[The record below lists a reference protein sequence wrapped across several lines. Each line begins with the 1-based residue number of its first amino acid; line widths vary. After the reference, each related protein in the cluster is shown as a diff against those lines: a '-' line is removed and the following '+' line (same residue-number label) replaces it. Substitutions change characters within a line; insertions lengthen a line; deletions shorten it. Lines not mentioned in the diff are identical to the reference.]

1 MAELTATL
9 IPANAAQMNPV
20 SGAAWGIDCTLSGF
34 IIQSV
39 DYTEDRSTDPTHDQ
53 KGRLVDE
60 LDYDKH
66 YTCTVQ
72 VIGIGTLPD
81 VGSET
86 FKFNSTGDGEVGESK
101 NWKVKS
107 VTYNGSYQDKK
118 KYTITLERWANYP
131 ANT

>member
-9 IPANAAQMNPV
+9 IPNNAASMNPS

-53 KGRLVDE
+53 KGRFVHE

-66 YTCTVQ
+66 YTCTIQ
-72 VIGIGTLPD
+72 VIGTGTLPA
-81 VGSET
+81 VGKEDFT
-86 FKFNSTGDGEVGESK
+86 FADNTEVGGAK
-101 NWKVKS
+101 NWKVQS
-107 VTYNGSYQDKK
+107 VTYNGSYNDKK
-118 KYTITLERWANYP
+118 KYTINLERWENYP

>member
-9 IPANAAQMNPV
+9 IPTNAAEMNPV
-20 SGAAWGIDCTLSGF
+20 SGTAWGIDCALTGF

-53 KGRLVDE
+53 KGRMVHE

-66 YTCTVQ
+66 YTCTLQ
-72 VIGIGTLPD
+72 VIGTGTLPT
-81 VGSET
+81 VGAEDFT
-86 FKFNSTGDGEVGESK
+86 FTDGTEVGGTAK
-101 NWKVKS
+101 KWKVKS

-118 KYTITLERWANYP
+118 KYTINLERWTNYP
-131 ANT
+131 AST

>member
-1 MAELTATL
+1 MATL
-9 IPANAAQMNPV
+9 NATILPSNASEMNPV

-39 DYTEDRSTDPTHDQ
+39 DFTEDRSTDQTQDQ
-53 KGRLVDE
+53 KGRVVHE

-72 VIGIGTLPD
+72 VIGTGTLPE
-81 VGSET
+81 VGKED
-86 FKFNSTGDGEVGESK
+86 FKFAANETKVDVVK
-101 NWKVKS
+101 NWKVQS
-107 VTYNGSYQDKK
+107 VTYNGSYNDKK
-118 KYTITLERWANYP
+118 KYTINLERWENYP

>member
-1 MAELTATL
+1 MADLTATIL
-9 IPANAAQMNPV
+9 PSNASEMNPV

-39 DYTEDRSTDPTHDQ
+39 DFTEDRSTDQTQDQ
-53 KGRLVDE
+53 KGRVVHE

-72 VIGIGTLPD
+72 VIGTGTPPPVGKEDFTFSANETQVD
-81 VGSET
+81 VM
-86 FKFNSTGDGEVGESK
+86 K
-101 NWKVKS
+101 NWKVQS
-107 VTYNGSYQDKK
+107 VAYNGSYNDKK
-118 KYTITLERWANYP
+118 KYTINLERWANYP